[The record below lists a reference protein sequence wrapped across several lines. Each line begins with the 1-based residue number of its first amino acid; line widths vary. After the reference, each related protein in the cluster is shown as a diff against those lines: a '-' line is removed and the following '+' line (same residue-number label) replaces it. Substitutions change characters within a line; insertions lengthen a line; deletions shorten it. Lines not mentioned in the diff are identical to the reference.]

1 MAKCKLCGTR
11 YWFFSNHIC
20 KPQQVTK
27 KNDTYPKT
35 PVQNI
40 YTKQTIRRDSDSSA
54 VNDLQQQQMYAQ
66 QLLQQQAFLTSSS
79 DDTCRSEPNEATAS
93 HHQHESSVSIPQSS
107 YSPSYDSGS
116 SYSSDSSSSSC
127 DSSSSSSSGWD

>member
-1 MAKCKLCGTR
+1 MAQCKLCGTR

-27 KNDTYPKT
+27 KNYTYPKT
-35 PVQNI
+35 PVSNVTI
-40 YTKQTIRRDSDSSA
+40 KQTIRRDSDSSA

-66 QLLQQQAFLTSSS
+66 QLLQQQAFLTSAS
-79 DDTCRSEPNEATAS
+79 DDACRSEPIKPTIQG
-93 HHQHESSVSIPQSS
+93 HHHESVSA
-107 YSPSYDSGS
+107 PSDSGS

-127 DSSSSSSSGWD
+127 DSGSSSSSGWD